1 MKGYKT
7 SKDYKQL
14 KELLDAGQTIIV
26 LWQEKVMKRKF
37 QRAFA
42 AFKDGDYYY
51 LGVLCWAESYIK
63 GAGWDFVPYCD
74 AHNLEFIVPTNE

>member
-1 MKGYKT
+1 MKEYKT

-14 KELLDAGQTIIV
+14 KELLDAGRTIIV
-26 LWQEKVMKRKF
+26 LWQEKVMKREF

-63 GAGWDFVPYCD
+63 GAGWEFAPYCD
-74 AHNLEFIVPTNE
+74 AHGLSFIVPND